1 MNITIVGRKC
11 TPRESFKD
19 RAALKLHKVEKFFG
33 PDATAKVTATVE
45 KNVKIVE
52 ITLQKGGFIFR
63 AQERAQDLEEA
74 LDNCVDSL
82 IRQIRKNKTKL
93 ERRLREVSFDEV
105 FNASDT
111 ADEETEYDVVR
122 TKATVDEAILQMNM
136 LGHEFY
142 MFRNAESEEINVV
155 YKRNDGGYSILEPD
169 EAG

>member
-1 MNITIVGRKC
+1 M
-11 TPRESFKD
+11 E
-19 RAALKLHKVEKFFG
+19 
-33 PDATAKVTATVE
+33 
-45 KNVKIVE
+45 
-52 ITLQKGGFIFR
+52 
-63 AQERAQDLEEA
+63 
-74 LDNCVDSL
+74 SL

-105 FNASDT
+105 FNAPDT

-122 TKATVDEAILQMNM
+122 TKAVILKPQTVDEAILQMNM

-155 YKRNDGGYSILEPD
+155 YKRSDGGYSILEPD